1 MVACN
6 FSRYTSKCYIMEHL
20 IADRIGGNQFL
31 SKAGYKMQAI
41 KDAKQNVRML
51 RPEMLLLDFG
61 IGEPDAMPPESLPN
75 ELFEQSL
82 LPVNR
87 GYADNGCQ
95 YFLNEAA
102 RYMSEVFHVNINP
115 KKEILHCI
123 GAKSALSI
131 LPLCLINP
139 GDLVISTAP
148 CYPVF
153 NTHVQ
158 YLGGRIYS
166 VPLFRRN
173 EFLPDLTS
181 IPSDT
186 AKRAKVFSINY
197 PNNPTSASA
206 TEEFFRDLV
215 AFAKQYDLLI
225 VNDAAYASL
234 VPHKHPLSIL
244 QIPGAKERAVEIH
257 SMSKAYN
264 MTGWRLGWICGNPTI
279 ISAFALVKDNTD
291 SGQFL
296 AIQKAAAKVL
306 SNTEFPR
313 KMARKYQRRKR
324 LIGDVLR
331 KVGFKIFTSNS
342 GFFIYAKLPSHVRCL
357 HQEYQFSTADA
368 FASWLLDSLGIVVV
382 PWEYPEPS
390 IRFSMTF
397 QCYTETAFCDTLAE
411 RFTRVTV
418 GY

>member
-1 MVACN
+1 
-6 FSRYTSKCYIMEHL
+6 MEHL

-31 SKAGYKMQAI
+31 SKAGYKMQSI
-41 KDAKQNVRML
+41 KDAKL
-51 RPEMLLLDFG
+51 RARKRHPEYLFLDFG

-75 ELFEQSL
+75 ELFDQAL

-95 YFLNEAA
+95 YFLDAA
-102 RYMSEVFHVNINP
+102 ANYMSEVFHVSIDP
-115 KKEILHCI
+115 KKEIVHCI
-123 GAKSALSI
+123 GAKSALSM
-131 LPLCLINP
+131 LPLCLVNP
-139 GDLVISTAP
+139 GDWVISTVP

-158 YLGGRIYS
+158 YLGGNVHS
-166 VPLFRRN
+166 VPLYRKN
-173 EFLPDLTS
+173 EFLPDLSS
-181 IPSDT
+181 IPSDI

-197 PNNPTSASA
+197 PNNPTSAVA
-206 TEEFFRDLV
+206 TKVFFQELV

-244 QIPGAKERAVEIH
+244 KIPGAKECAVEIH

-279 ISAFALVKDNTD
+279 ISAFSLVKDNTD

-296 AIQKAAAKVL
+296 AIQKASAKVL
-306 SNTEFPR
+306 ADTEFPR

-331 KVGFKIFTSNS
+331 KVGFEVFSTDS
-342 GFFIYAKLPSHVRCL
+342 GFFIYVRLPRFVRCL
-357 HQEYQFSTADA
+357 HQEYEFPTAKEFTD
-368 FASWLLDSLGIVVV
+368 WLLDSLGIVAV

-390 IRFSMTF
+390 VRFSMTF
-397 QCYTETAFCDTLAE
+397 QCHTESVFRDTFAE
-411 RFTRVTV
+411 RFTRITV